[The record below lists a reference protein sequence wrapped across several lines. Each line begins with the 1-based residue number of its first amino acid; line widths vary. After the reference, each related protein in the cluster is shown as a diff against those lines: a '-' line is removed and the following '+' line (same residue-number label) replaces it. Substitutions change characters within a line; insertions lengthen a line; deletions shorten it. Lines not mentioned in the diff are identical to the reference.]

1 MNYNEWL
8 NCYTKLTSKLNK
20 KSALTDDE
28 ITLLLDII
36 EKVQKFIDNAQY
48 EVLKRQ

>member
-36 EKVQKFIDNAQY
+36 EKVQKFIDHAQY